1 MKRILTAIIATAAM
15 LGIAKELALPAVP
28 SDLRIPALR
37 ADYIGAHFWD
47 AMDWT
52 DSMATD
58 PAAVTQNVANC
69 LSVFPH
75 MSGDS
80 ARVAAADTFVV
91 RALRAGENSALAASQ
106 AIEDCLFASGSELRD
121 EMLYTVF
128 LERMLAAGYPDSARA
143 SYMLEMTR
151 KNMPGSQ
158 AADFAFTDRDG
169 EKSTLLRFAN
179 RPTVLFFYDP
189 GCHNCHDLAM
199 AMADDPIL
207 KAKLIAG
214 RIRILAVSPG
224 DGEEWRDHGAWLPS
238 GWTDATDGGT
248 IDDGELYSI
257 GTYPSLYLIGSDGK
271 VILKDCSPADLIN
284 TINNL

>member
-15 LGIAKELALPAVP
+15 LGLAKELALPAVP

-58 PAAVTQNVANC
+58 PAAMTQNVANC

-80 ARVAAADTFVV
+80 ARVAAADTFVA

-151 KNMPGSQ
+151 KNMP
-158 AADFAFTDRDG
+158 ALRLP
-169 EKSTLLRFAN
+169 TLPLLTATVRN
-179 RPTVLFFYDP
+179 RPSS
-189 GCHNCHDLAM
+189 A
-199 AMADDPIL
+199 
-207 KAKLIAG
+207 
-214 RIRILAVSPG
+214 
-224 DGEEWRDHGAWLPS
+224 LPTALQCCFS
-238 GWTDATDGGT
+238 TTPDATT
-248 IDDGELYSI
+248 V
-257 GTYPSLYLIGSDGK
+257 TTSLWRWPTTRY
-271 VILKDCSPADLIN
+271 
-284 TINNL
+284 